1 MYNKVWGDLKASL
14 KNSTYIQKLIH
25 EKTIIYKNVVL
36 YTQNLVSFQHTK
48 SQKKILDKCEFI
60 VEKWNR
66 STNLGKYTIK
76 YLIFSY
82 SSEINGSCLV
92 NFSYI
97 PKNKWQILKQLAIQF
112 YQEYIPIISE

>member
-66 STNLGKYTIK
+66 STNLGK
-76 YLIFSY
+76 FSN
-82 SSEINGSCLV
+82 SRE
-92 NFSYI
+92 
-97 PKNKWQILKQLAIQF
+97 
-112 YQEYIPIISE
+112 